1 MAQPD
6 PSFSALVQLG
16 DFLREFLAD
25 ASRETSGIAD
35 TTREA
40 SGNKAFHQLTATME
54 QARLQNPWF
63 TREEVTY
70 ALQQWGDLLRK
81 DRLKKWLAAYDS
93 PSGEPLTV
101 ALILAGNVPLVG
113 FHHFISVLLTGN
125 RALVKCSS
133 SDNILLPHLASLLT
147 GFEPS
152 LDGRY
157 RFEDGTLKAYDA
169 VIATGSN
176 NTSRYF
182 EYYFGS
188 RPHIIRMNRSSVA
201 VLTGSESPE
210 ELGGLADDI
219 FRYFGLGCRSVSKL
233 FVPDGYDF
241 DPFFTACYAH
251 KHRIDHQKYAN
262 NYDYNKAVYLMS
274 GSAMLDNGFLLLKE
288 DPGLGSPIGT
298 LFYETYTSM
307 RELQNRLD
315 ALSGDLQCVVG
326 PDTLAG
332 AIPFGQAQQP
342 ALDAYADGVDTIAFL
357 QEIPASNPE
366 Q

>member
-1 MAQPD
+1 MAPPD

-16 DFLREFLAD
+16 KFLREFTGETSAET
-25 ASRETSGIAD
+25 SPETSGN
-35 TTREA
+35 EA
-40 SGNKAFHQLTATME
+40 FRQLAAAME

-70 ALQQWGDLLRK
+70 ALRQWGELLRE
-81 DRLKKWLAAYDS
+81 DHLREWLAAYES

-113 FHHFISVLLTGN
+113 FHDFISVLLTGN

-133 SDNILLPHLASLLT
+133 SDNILLPQLASLLT
-147 GFEPS
+147 RFEPS
-152 LDGRY
+152 LEGRY
-157 RFEDGTLKAYDA
+157 RFEEGTLKSYDA

-182 EYYFGS
+182 EYYFGA
-188 RPHIIRMNRSSVA
+188 RPHIIRMNRSSIA

-210 ELGGLADDI
+210 ELEALADDI

-233 FVPDGYDF
+233 FVPEGYDF
-241 DPFFTACYAH
+241 DPFFKACYAH
-251 KHRIDHQKYAN
+251 KHRIDHHKYAN

-288 DPGLGSPIGT
+288 DTGLGSPIGT
-298 LFYETYTSM
+298 LFYETYASFQ
-307 RELQNRLD
+307 ELQGRL
-315 ALSGDLQCVVG
+315 ASLSEELQCIVG

-332 AIPFGQAQQP
+332 AIRFGQAQQP
-342 ALDAYADGVDTIAFL
+342 ALDTYADGVDTIAFL
-357 QEIPASNPE
+357 REIPTANPE
-366 Q
+366 E

>member
-6 PSFSALVQLG
+6 ISFNALVRLG
-16 DFLREFLAD
+16 DFLRDFSAGVPREPSDSRAFEQMD
-25 ASRETSGIAD
+25 AC
-35 TTREA
+35 
-40 SGNKAFHQLTATME
+40 ME
-54 QARLQNPWF
+54 QARIRNPWF
-63 TREEVTY
+63 TREEVAY
-70 ALQQWGDLLRK
+70 ALQQWAELLRE
-81 DRLKKWLAAYDS
+81 DRLRGWLASYDM
-93 PSGEPLTV
+93 PAGEPITV

-113 FHHFISVLLTGN
+113 FHDFISVLLSGN

-133 SDNILLPHLASLLT
+133 SDNILLPHLAGLLT
-147 GFEPS
+147 KFEPG
-152 LDGRY
+152 LQGRY
-157 RFEDGTLKAYDA
+157 RFEEGTLKAYDA

-182 EYYFGS
+182 EYYFGA

-201 VLTGSESPE
+201 VLTGSESAE

-233 FVPDGYDF
+233 YVPEGYDF
-241 DPFFTACYAH
+241 DPFIKACFTH

-298 LFYETYTSM
+298 LFYETYPSLG
-307 RELQNRLD
+307 ELQGRL
-315 ALSGDLQCVVG
+315 ASLSGQLQCVVG
-326 PDTLAG
+326 PDTLDG

-342 ALDAYADGVDTIAFL
+342 ALDAYADGVDTLAFL